1 MTKRAPTA
9 WRTGYV
15 LLLVIPFIGLG
26 LTLLDPPR
34 WLEIVGVVAILA
46 LVFTGT
52 RLMSR
57 RRGGWRPSDTLPKP

>member
-1 MTKRAPTA
+1 MTKQAPPA

-26 LTLLDPPR
+26 LTFLDPPR
-34 WLEIVGVVAILA
+34 WVQVVGVVAILA
-46 LVFTGT
+46 LVFAGV

-57 RRGGWRPSDTLPKP
+57 RRGGWLPSDTLPKP